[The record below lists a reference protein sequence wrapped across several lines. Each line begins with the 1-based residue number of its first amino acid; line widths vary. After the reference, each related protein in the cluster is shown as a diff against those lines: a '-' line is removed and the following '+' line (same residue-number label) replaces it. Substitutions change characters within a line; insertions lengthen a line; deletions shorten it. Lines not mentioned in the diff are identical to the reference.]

1 MKNKLYLFDAMALIY
16 RSFYALNKN
25 PRINS
30 KGLNTSAVLGFVNT
44 LYDLIKKQNPT
55 HVGVAFDLQAP
66 TFRHEKCETYKANRD
81 RMPEEIQ
88 LSIPIIK
95 ELLQAMNIPILACE
109 GYEADDVIGT
119 IAQKAE
125 KKGYEVFMVTPDKDF
140 AQLITEN
147 IFMYRL
153 GRMGNPDQIW
163 KVEDVLER
171 FGIKRPDQVRD
182 ILGLWGDS
190 SDNIP
195 GIPGVGEKKAKLL
208 VEEFDSVENLIK
220 NVDKVSNEKLKNLI
234 KENAEGALFS
244 KELATIIV
252 DVPLE
257 FDEQQLEKKTPNVEV
272 LKPLLEELE
281 FRTFAK
287 RLFTDLSLQEEF
299 PVATPAKEQRK
310 SSDQMSLFDSN
321 EPETI
326 FANQSSFDEKT
337 VDYKVVETDEEINN
351 LIDLLNQQE
360 EFAFSTLFDEKS
372 KEIKGLSFS
381 FHVEQGY
388 YVPCLQNAEKNLD
401 KFKDIFENKHIK
413 KITFDLKAE
422 KSKLI
427 QYGIRLSAP
436 VFDILL
442 AHYLLEPEMRHKLDI
457 LSETYLKYVLLDETT
472 IIGKQ
477 TKSQHANYEML
488 DKTLLKNC
496 ITEKADICLQLQP
509 VLENKLEEKGL
520 IDLFSEIEMP
530 LVEVLF
536 QMEQEGV
543 KIDKEYLQQYS
554 NELQEQKKEI
564 ETRIY
569 AQAEEV
575 FNIGSPKQ
583 LGDILFSKLKII
595 DNPPKTATKQF
606 STSED
611 VLIKLKDKHPIVQDV
626 LEYRSLSKLIST
638 YLEAFPTLIS
648 EKTNRIHTSFNQAVT
663 ATGRLSS
670 NNPNLQNIPIRTE
683 RGREIRKAFVPRNED
698 YLIMSA
704 DYSQVELRIIAS
716 LAQDKHMMDAF
727 ENNIDIHTS
736 TASRIFNVPIEEVTK
751 DMRRKAKSVNFGIIY
766 GISAFGLSEQ
776 LQIPRK
782 EASDLIKEYFA
793 QYPDIESYIKSNIEF
808 AKQNGYV
815 KTMKGRRR
823 YLPEINSRNM
833 NLRSFAERNAVNM
846 PIQGS
851 AADMIKIAMIKV
863 YDEFTAKG
871 LKSKMIL
878 QVHDELVF
886 DVHKTE
892 IEIAK
897 EIVHKEMQ
905 NALFLSIPVEVEIGI
920 GENWLEAH

>member
-1 MKNKLYLFDAMALIY
+1 M
-16 RSFYALNKN
+16 
-25 PRINS
+25 
-30 KGLNTSAVLGFVNT
+30 NTSAVLGFTNT
-44 LYDLIKKQNPT
+44 LYELIRKQKPT

-81 RMPEEIQ
+81 KMPEEIQ
-88 LSIPIIK
+88 QSIPIIK
-95 ELLQAMNIPILACE
+95 ELLEAMNIPILTCE
-109 GYEADDVIGT
+109 GCEADDVIGT
-119 IAQKAE
+119 LAKKAE

-140 AQLITEN
+140 AQLVSEN

-163 KVEDVLER
+163 GVEEVLER
-171 FGIKRPDQVRD
+171 FSIKRPDQVKD

-195 GIPGVGEKKAKLL
+195 GIPGIGEKKAKAL
-208 VEEFDSVENLIK
+208 VEEFDTVENLIE
-220 NVDKVSNEKLKNLI
+220 NVDKVGNEKLKNLI
-234 KENAEGALFS
+234 KEHAEGALFS
-244 KELATIIV
+244 KELATIFI
-252 DVPLE
+252 DAPIE
-257 FDEQQLEKKTPNVEV
+257 FDEQQLEKKMPNVEV
-272 LKPLLEELE
+272 LKPLLAELE

-287 RLFTDLSLQEEF
+287 RLFTDLSLQEELT
-299 PVATPAKEQRK
+299 PTPAKAQPQGQ
-310 SSDQMSLFDSN
+310 DQMSLFGEESSA
-321 EPETI
+321 TI
-326 FANQSSFDEKT
+326 FSNHTTFDENT
-337 VDYKVVETDEEINN
+337 IDYKVVETNEEIEN
-351 LIDLLNQQE
+351 LVNLLNQQK
-360 EFAFSTLFDEKS
+360 EFAFSTLYDEKNQ
-372 KEIKGLSFS
+372 EVKGISFS
-381 FHVEQGY
+381 FHVEKGY
-388 YVPCLQNAEKNLD
+388 YIPCLQDAKNKLE
-401 KFKDIFENKHIK
+401 KFKKTFENKDIV
-413 KITFDLKAE
+413 KITFDLKNE
-422 KSKLI
+422 KSRLI
-427 QYGIRLSAP
+427 QYDIKISSP
-436 VFDILL
+436 TFDILL
-442 AHYLLEPEMRHKLDI
+442 AHYLLEPEMRHRLDL
-457 LSETYLKYVLLDETT
+457 LSENYLKYTPLDETS

-477 TKSQHANYEML
+477 TKTQYTNYEML
-488 DKTLLKNC
+488 DLYLLKNFV
-496 ITEKADICLQLQP
+496 TEKADLYLQLQP
-509 VLENKLEEKGL
+509 ILEHKLEENGL
-520 IDLFSEIEMP
+520 INLFNEIEMP

-554 NELQEQKKEI
+554 NELQIQKKGI
-564 ETRIY
+564 EERIY
-569 AQAEEV
+569 TEAGEV

-611 VLIKLKDKHPIVQDV
+611 VLLKLKDKHPIVQDV

-638 YLEAFPTLIS
+638 YLDAFPTLIS
-648 EKTNRIHTSFNQAVT
+648 SKTNRIHTSYNQAVT

-683 RGREIRKAFVPRNED
+683 RGREIRKAFIPRDEAH
-698 YLIMSA
+698 LILSA
-704 DYSQVELRIIAS
+704 DYSQIELRIIAS
-716 LAQDKHMMDAF
+716 LAQDKHMMEAF
-727 ENNIDIHTS
+727 RNNIDIHIS
-736 TASRIFNVPIEEVTK
+736 TASRIFGVPIEEVTK

-793 QYPDIESYIKSNIEF
+793 QYPDIKNYIDSNIEF

-851 AADMIKIAMIKV
+851 AADMIKIAMINI
-863 YDEFTAKG
+863 YSEFITRD
-871 LKSKMIL
+871 LRSKMIL

-892 IEIAK
+892 VEIAK
-897 EIVHKEMQ
+897 EIIHKEML
-905 NALFLSIPVEVEIGI
+905 NALPLTIPIEVEIGV